1 MALQLVIGP
10 PFAGKS
16 QFARARIDE
25 REAAGELGLIAIDFS
40 ALFGALVPGVLSSY
54 RDVAVSETG
63 SPRYVGYL
71 FEAAVSA
78 AVARGASGYVLLN
91 SPARAVRMVERVEA
105 KTVIEIDVDID
116 TVTDRIDD
124 HLTTIRGRVPRA
136 RTSAATARCAKAAT
150 SYYAELPA
158 ASDRLTRRKAK
169 RQGKR
174 WKLAEQTDRGFDE
187 AAFLRGLTPA
197 GHDARADLLAET
209 GEATPAA
216 IFRRVLAN
224 KVT

>member
-1 MALQLVIGP
+1 MALEVVIGA
-10 PFAGKS
+10 PFSGKS

-54 RDVAVSETG
+54 RDVDVSETG
-63 SPRYVGYL
+63 SPRLVGYL
-71 FEAAVSA
+71 FEAAVAA
-78 AVARGASGYVLLN
+78 AVARGASGYILLN
-91 SPARAVRMVERVEA
+91 SPARAVRMIERVDV
-105 KTVIEIDVDID
+105 KTVLEIDVGVEVIA
-116 TVTDRIDD
+116 DRIDD

-136 RTSAATARCAKAAT
+136 RTSAATARCAKATT
-150 SYYAELPA
+150 SYYRELPA
-158 ASDRLTRRKAK
+158 ASERLTRRKVT
-169 RQGKR
+169 RRGGK
-174 WKLAEQTDRGFDE
+174 WKLAETTDRGFDE

-216 IFRRVLAN
+216 IFRRVLASR
-224 KVT
+224 VT